1 MGITNDSPDIDGINE
16 QCFETENGITSGRSE
31 DYIFIPA
38 AIVDLPPLKD
48 DDPSNPTTT
57 IQPPNNSIRRV
68 RATRFCGSSLTR
80 ALGVLESSPPGPFQ
94 IIFNS
99 DREYY
104 PNLEI
109 GFRFQYKI
117 V

>member
-1 MGITNDSPDIDGINE
+1 MGITNDGPDVDGINE
-16 QCFETENGITSGRSE
+16 QCFEVENGITAGRSE
-31 DYIFIPA
+31 DYLFIPSA
-38 AIVDLPPLKD
+38 TVLFPPVND
-48 DDPSNPTTT
+48 
-57 IQPPNNSIRRV
+57 PNNPNVPPVNGNRRV
-68 RATRFCGSSLTR
+68 RASRFCGSSLTK
-80 ALGVLESSPPGPFQ
+80 AIGMLESSPPGPFQ
-94 IIFNS
+94 IVFNS